1 MNDEQLKVVRELG
14 HEGYAVII
22 WSPEEL
28 GNARVKDVEDRS
40 IELGYDIINSLS
52 DGTAEPIED

>member
-1 MNDEQLKVVRELG
+1 MNNEQLKVVRELG

-28 GNARVKDVEDRS
+28 GNASVKDVEDRS